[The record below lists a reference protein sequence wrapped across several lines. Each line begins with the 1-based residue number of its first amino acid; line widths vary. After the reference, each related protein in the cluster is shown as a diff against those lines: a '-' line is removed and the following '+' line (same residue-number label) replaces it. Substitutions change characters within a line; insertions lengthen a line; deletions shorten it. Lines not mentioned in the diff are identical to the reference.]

1 MLKELKEAMDKEL
14 KETSGRMYKKIESI
28 SKEMD
33 QKKKRNSE
41 AEKYDNWNWKFTGG
55 FQKQIQKDRR
65 II

>member
-33 QKKKRNSE
+33 QKKK
-41 AEKYDNWNWKFTGG
+41 KKF
-55 FQKQIQKDRR
+55 
-65 II
+65 